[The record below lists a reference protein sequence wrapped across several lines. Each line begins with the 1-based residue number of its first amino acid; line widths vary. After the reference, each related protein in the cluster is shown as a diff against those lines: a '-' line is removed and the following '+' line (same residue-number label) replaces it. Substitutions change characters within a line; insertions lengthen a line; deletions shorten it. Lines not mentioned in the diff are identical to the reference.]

1 MVDEINV
8 PESLTRWRCDETIA
22 SKEVVEMSKYKNEP
36 WFKIN
41 RRLFESSVWEEDVH
55 VRIVWVTLLA
65 LAQEPANMNMG
76 SGFIAI
82 TPGNL
87 MRKAL
92 VSREQLD
99 DAIRRLTSADPYSRT
114 DPGKAR
120 LEVFDNGYRIPAF
133 ELYNDAS
140 AYERWKQQKSEAGKR
155 RAADAVRV
163 NGRFVKE
170 EADPQ

>member
-1 MVDEINV
+1 M
-8 PESLTRWRCDETIA
+8 T
-22 SKEVVEMSKYKNEP
+22 KYKNEP

-41 RRLFESSVWEEDVH
+41 RRLFDSSVWEEDVH

-76 SGFIAI
+76 PGVIAI

-99 DAIRRLTSADPYSRT
+99 DAIKRLTAADPYSRT

-120 LEVFDNGYRIPAF
+120 LEITENGYRIPAF
-133 ELYNDAS
+133 DLYNDRD
-140 AYERWKQQKSEAGKR
+140 AYERWKDQKREAGKR
-155 RAADAVRV
+155 RAAEAFRI
-163 NGRFVKE
+163 NGKFAPAE
-170 EADPQ
+170 EAE